1 MTRIVITAATVVGL
15 LGGATSSWAQ
25 SAAPA
30 PHAASAPPQTFDAK
44 SGAPNADALL
54 LVDFKKRIDAYL
66 KLRDAAKKGLPPLKE
81 TDDPAHIKHAQDSL
95 GETIRV
101 VRADAKQGDIFTP
114 DIVAHFRRLLKPA
127 LKTENGQKAKEVLK
141 DDAPAPEK
149 INFEVNA
156 KYPSS
161 ATLPTVPSAV
171 LLNLPPLP
179 KSLEYRIV
187 GKALLLRD
195 VDADI
200 IVDFFPNAI
209 P

>member
-1 MTRIVITAATVVGL
+1 MRRIVITGATVLGL
-15 LGGATSSWAQ
+15 LASSAAGHAQ
-25 SAAPA
+25 SKPA
-30 PHAASAPPQTFDAK
+30 PPATPPQTFDAK
-44 SGAPNADALL
+44 SGEPNADALL
-54 LVDFKKRIDAYL
+54 LVDFKKRVDAYL
-66 KLRDAAKKGLPPLKE
+66 KIHDTAKKDVPPLKQTE
-81 TDDPAHIKHAQDSL
+81 DPAAIKHAQDSL
-95 GETIRV
+95 GAKIREL
-101 VRADAKQGDIFTP
+101 RASAKPGDIFTP
-114 DIVAHFRRLLKPA
+114 ELVGQFRKLLKAP
-127 LKTENGQKAKEVLK
+127 LKTETGQKAKEVLK

-171 LLNLPPLP
+171 LMNLPQLP

-209 P
+209 A